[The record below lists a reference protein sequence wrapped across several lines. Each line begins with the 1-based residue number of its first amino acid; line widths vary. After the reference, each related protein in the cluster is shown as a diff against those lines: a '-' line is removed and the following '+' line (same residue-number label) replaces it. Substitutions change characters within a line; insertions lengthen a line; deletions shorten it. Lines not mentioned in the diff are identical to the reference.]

1 MKNLFLILFLSL
13 AGTAVAQKNTNAYA
27 AVDKAALAMPADKT
41 NSTTAIAAYIN
52 SNFQTQTDKVRA
64 IFIWVA
70 TNVSYDVDNMFAFN
84 EKETT
89 REKIDKVLR
98 TRKGVCEHYAAL
110 FNELCEK
117 CEIPSSV
124 VVGYTRQNNQ
134 TGYTRHGWCAARIDG
149 KWRLFD
155 PTWGSGVILN
165 DKFSATINNQY
176 FMADPTALLKTHMPF
191 DPMWQM
197 LESPLTNKEFADGK
211 LVQGKTAQYFSYADT
226 IEAYLKLND
235 EGKMVAEARRL
246 ELNGVSNQVVHDRL
260 YNLREN
266 IEILRHNATVERQNK
281 LVDVYNSA
289 VSDFNEGVNDLNEFI
304 NYRNHQFTP
313 ARSDV
318 AIRAML
324 DKADTRISGADTR
337 LKQIKGGDPKIDE
350 MIKPVLKTVN
360 DAMSALAEQ
369 KAWLNE
375 YMGKSKLGR
384 KTMFRKYTW
393 MGMPLN

>member
-1 MKNLFLILFLSL
+1 MTSAAF
-13 AGTAVAQKNTNAYA
+13 AQKNANAYA
-27 AVDKAALAMPADKT
+27 AVDKAALAMPADKA

-52 SNFQTQTDKVRA
+52 SNFQTQPDKVRA

-70 TNVSYDVDNMFAFN
+70 TNVSYDVDNMFAVN

-89 REKIDKVLR
+89 RDKIDKVLR

-124 VVGYTRQNNQ
+124 VVGYTRQQGQ

-165 DKFSATINNQY
+165 DKFSANINNQY
-176 FMADPTALLKTHMPF
+176 FLADPNALVKTHMPF

-197 LESPLTNKEFADGK
+197 LDKPVSNKEFVDGK
-211 LVQGKTAQYFSYADT
+211 LLQGRDVPYFSYADT
-226 IEAYLKLND
+226 IETYLKLNG

-246 ELNGVSNQVVHDRL
+246 EQNGVSNQVVHDRL

-266 IEILRHNATVERQNK
+266 IEILRHNATVDRQNK
-281 LVDVYNSA
+281 LVDTYNSA

-313 ARSDV
+313 SRSDA

-324 DKADTRISGADTR
+324 DKADTRISGAETR

-369 KAWLNE
+369 KTWLNE
-375 YMGKSKLGR
+375 YMGRSKLGR